1 MAFQT
6 SCVSAANIV
15 TGLTFQQD
23 VVADAE
29 GRELVQHG
37 SALFPIAGDRALL
50 LFLDSLGIGITPS

>member
-15 TGLTFQQD
+15 TGLTCQQD
-23 VVADAE
+23 VMADAE

-37 SALFPIAGDRALL
+37 SALFPIAVDRALL